1 MKLNNGIFILT
12 DTQKKNHPT
21 ESPVS
26 NLPVRIT
33 PRKALWL
40 LVMRED
46 KQIINQPIN
55 AGMPPIMRASF
66 RPKDA
71 ERGQAIR
78 LPSIAPVETRACYIP
93 LYMNVP

>member
-1 MKLNNGIFILT
+1 MKVLT

-26 NLPVRIT
+26 SLPVRMT

-46 KQIINQPIN
+46 KPIINQPVN
-55 AGMPPIMRASF
+55 AGTPPIMRAGF
-66 RPKDA
+66 RPKAA

-78 LPSIAPVETRACYIP
+78 LPRIAPVEIRA
-93 LYMNVP
+93 